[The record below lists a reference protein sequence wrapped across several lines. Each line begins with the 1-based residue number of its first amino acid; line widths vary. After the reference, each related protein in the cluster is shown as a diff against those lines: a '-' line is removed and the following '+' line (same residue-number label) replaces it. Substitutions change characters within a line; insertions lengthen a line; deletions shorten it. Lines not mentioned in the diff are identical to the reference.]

1 MWGHHQRR
9 ALIGLGL
16 ACIGVGYRYQD
27 FKYVDADKIQ
37 FVQFRHMD
45 TALVVGFIVL
55 IVSLLIGLGIAF
67 VGLAYHHHRRGL
79 ELTRLHGTA
88 TTPPATGTG
97 ERIRCDAIRIIR
109 ARRDREGAIEPRLHP
124 YGRGSLAGLAAV
136 TILDDSVTTGPP
148 SLSAGLIAMGA
159 PSAYIGAPLA
169 GS

>member
-1 MWGHHQRR
+1 MRALCGAIISAG

-27 FKYVDADKIQ
+27 FKYLDPQGAIQ

-55 IVSLLIGLGIAF
+55 IVGLLIGLGIAF

-79 ELTRLHGTA
+79 ELHRTYGTT

-97 ERIRCDAIRIIR
+97 ERI
-109 ARRDREGAIEPRLHP
+109 
-124 YGRGSLAGLAAV
+124 
-136 TILDDSVTTGPP
+136 SV
-148 SLSAGLIAMGA
+148 
-159 PSAYIGAPLA
+159 
-169 GS
+169 